1 MKIRVNNIKKRRFS
15 VNLAGFFLVLCILIS
30 GLCYQHYNELKK
42 TIEQESKGYLQEI
55 TTRIGSDVNTMIKDN
70 YALLDTI
77 YALINNTKASTFEN
91 IQEVIEMQQKHWQFD
106 TMMLIDEDGVAYN
119 SEGKTITLSS
129 GVYLRDTMLHNKN
142 TMSPSQL
149 INNKEYVVFAIPV
162 KDMHIANKNMVAI
175 AVNYKPEIFEN
186 VLKMKAFGGEA
197 YSQIIDK
204 NGLMVIRSSA
214 KQGESI
220 GYNAFTTIHSSK
232 DLSEDNFQTML
243 SDIKN
248 NASGQFALTLN
259 GEKVYMVY
267 TPIKASDWFL
277 YTFVPTKTVNEKSDA
292 FLNLTILFGGFITL
306 MFLFVAIYIWF
317 VFYRNRR
324 NLEEIAYVDI
334 VTNGHTI
341 QKFYELMQVSIAQN
355 KQTFALV
362 YINVDKFKMV
372 NEEFGREQGDE
383 VIRCIQKGI
392 EKGLYKDEYVGHIS
406 ADNFCVL
413 VKFENKEKIVK
424 RFSEWCE
431 NIANEQMKSMFD
443 WKVLILEFGVFI
455 IQDKAIE
462 FPFMVDRAKLALRE
476 VMEELP
482 DNNKVH
488 YAFYDENARKRLVR
502 EKHLTDRME
511 EALNN
516 NEFMVYLQPK
526 YNVDGR
532 HIEGAEALV
541 RWNSYD
547 EGMIYPNE
555 FIPLFEK
562 NGFIINL
569 DLWMFEHVCQLLERW
584 QSEGKTLVKV
594 SINCSRAHLK
604 NRDFVE
610 QYKAIFEK
618 YTIPAKY
625 IEIEMT
631 ESIVYENKEEL
642 KYIISQFHAL
652 GFECSMD
659 DFGSGYSSLNLIQD
673 LPFDTLKIDRIFFTH
688 MEEVEKTEAI
698 IQSIIMMAK
707 ALSMHTVAEGV
718 EELQHVEMLRRI
730 DCELIQ
736 GYVFAKPQSIEDF
749 EKLFFK

>member
-1 MKIRVNNIKKRRFS
+1 
-15 VNLAGFFLVLCILIS
+15 
-30 GLCYQHYNELKK
+30 
-42 TIEQESKGYLQEI
+42 
-55 TTRIGSDVNTMIKDN
+55 
-70 YALLDTI
+70 
-77 YALINNTKASTFEN
+77 
-91 IQEVIEMQQKHWQFD
+91 
-106 TMMLIDEDGVAYN
+106 
-119 SEGKTITLSS
+119 
-129 GVYLRDTMLHNKN
+129 
-142 TMSPSQL
+142 
-149 INNKEYVVFAIPV
+149 
-162 KDMHIANKNMVAI
+162 
-175 AVNYKPEIFEN
+175 
-186 VLKMKAFGGEA
+186 
-197 YSQIIDK
+197 
-204 NGLMVIRSSA
+204 
-214 KQGESI
+214 
-220 GYNAFTTIHSSK
+220 
-232 DLSEDNFQTML
+232 
-243 SDIKN
+243 
-248 NASGQFALTLN
+248 
-259 GEKVYMVY
+259 
-267 TPIKASDWFL
+267 
-277 YTFVPTKTVNEKSDA
+277 
-292 FLNLTILFGGFITL
+292 
-306 MFLFVAIYIWF
+306 
-317 VFYRNRR
+317 
-324 NLEEIAYVDI
+324 
-334 VTNGHTI
+334 
-341 QKFYELMQVSIAQN
+341 
-355 KQTFALV
+355 
-362 YINVDKFKMV
+362 
-372 NEEFGREQGDE
+372 
-383 VIRCIQKGI
+383 
-392 EKGLYKDEYVGHIS
+392 
-406 ADNFCVL
+406 
-413 VKFENKEKIVK
+413 
-424 RFSEWCE
+424 
-431 NIANEQMKSMFD
+431 
-443 WKVLILEFGVFI
+443 
-455 IQDKAIE
+455 
-462 FPFMVDRAKLALRE
+462 
-476 VMEELP
+476 
-482 DNNKVH
+482 
-488 YAFYDENARKRLVR
+488 R

-584 QSEGKTLVKV
+584 QSEGKTLVKI

-610 QYKAIFEK
+610 QYKEIFKK